1 MPKRYSNKI
10 NLLTIE
16 KKQIA
21 KIKAII
27 EAASFYQIVGEFNLL
42 DLIGLPKTIAKKYQ
56 QVQLGFQAL
65 NLVKIPF
72 DTKCIATNTIDFTLT
87 NCHIN
92 DKRNQQILKL
102 LVQNQKP
109 SMQDWKI
116 FLVKKKRLS
125 NYENIF

>member
-109 SMQDWKI
+109 SMQD
-116 FLVKKKRLS
+116 
-125 NYENIF
+125 